1 MAGFAFV
8 KNLLASVIALVLL
21 ATACGANNSTTIAAA
36 DDEASAPASVAE
48 DVGASASTEAPDQ
61 SDDGAAETGSA
72 AEVPAVLPDGA
83 REVDGTILVDQIEST
98 PREEG
103 PSALDTQLNLD
114 FPDPLIDVNRI
125 LSGGPPPDGIP
136 PIDTPTFELVA
147 EVDWL
152 RDEEPVLAIT
162 VDGIAR
168 AYPIQIMT
176 WHELVNDTF
185 GDTPVTISYCPL
197 CNSAL
202 AYDRRVGDRI
212 LDFGTSGRLY
222 NSSLVMYDRQTES
235 LWTHF
240 NGQAVVG
247 QLTGTELDLLPIQTT
262 SWASFSQA
270 NPNALVLSRDT
281 GFSRDYGR
289 NPYQGY
295 DNPEG
300 RAGFFDGELDERR
313 PAKARVVSI
322 RRNDVSIAVELD
334 ALIEK
339 GVLAGDMGGD
349 QITVWNVPGT
359 STPLEASTVFEGR
372 DVGATGVFLSEVGG
386 QALTFSRTEDNKIVD
401 DETGSTWNI
410 FGLATDGELA
420 GAELEAVEH
429 LDTFWFAI
437 AAFEPDTIIVNS

>member
-1 MAGFAFV
+1 M
-8 KNLLASVIALVLL
+8 KKLLTLAVAIAML
-21 ATACGANNSTTIAAA
+21 ATACGSDTTSIESVASAATDSAAA
-36 DDEASAPASVAE
+36 EPEAAIDTGADNSDAGDDLDDSGDTGSTAPASAESTVA
-48 DVGASASTEAPDQ
+48 
-61 SDDGAAETGSA
+61 
-72 AEVPAVLPDGA
+72 LPDGA
-83 REVDGTILVDQIEST
+83 KEVGGFLIVDQIEST
-98 PREEG
+98 PREDVA
-103 PSALDTQLNLD
+103 SALDTQLNLD
-114 FPDPLIDVNRI
+114 FPEPLIDVNRI

-136 PIDTPTFELVA
+136 PIDTPTFEHVPQ
-147 EVDWL
+147 VDWL
-152 RDEEPVLAIT
+152 QDQEPVLAIT

-185 GDTPVTISYCPL
+185 GDIPVTISYCPL

-212 LDFGTSGRLY
+212 LDFGTSGRLF

-247 QLTGTELDLLPIQTT
+247 QLTGTQLDLLPIQTT
-262 SWASFSQA
+262 SWAQFRETS
-270 NPNALVLSRDT
+270 PNALVLSRDT

-300 RAGFFDGELDERR
+300 RAGFFDGELDERL
-313 PAKARVVSI
+313 PAKARVVAI
-322 RRNDVSIAVELD
+322 RHNDVSIAVELD

-339 GVLAGDMGGD
+339 GVLSGQMGDD
-349 QITVWNVPGT
+349 LITAWNVPGT
-359 STPLEASTVFEGR
+359 STPLEANTVFDGR
-372 DVGATGVFLSEVGG
+372 DVGATGAFLSAADG
-386 QALTFSRTEDNKIVD
+386 QQLTFMRVDGDRIVD
-401 DETGSTWNI
+401 EETGSTWNI
-410 FGLATDGELA
+410 FGQAIDGELA
-420 GAELEAVEH
+420 GTQLQAIEH

-437 AAFEPDTIIVNS
+437 AAFEPDTIIVNQ